1 MEKTKSS
8 SNKENVEPLKSDNTM
23 AIEGE
28 NKSLLSEQLQEDG
41 SNLFAFLPPE
51 PPHPPPSE
59 SLLSSKLFELEH
71 TLFKLKSSLAA
82 QQMLISILV
91 TGDMYPQRIRF
102 FNSVITIKV
111 DHVSDFESGEL
122 GAMQNLSA
130 LVLEDYNLFLNN
142 GH

>member
-1 MEKTKSS
+1 M
-8 SNKENVEPLKSDNTM
+8 EPLKSDNTM

-51 PPHPPPSE
+51 PIPPSE

>member
-1 MEKTKSS
+1 
-8 SNKENVEPLKSDNTM
+8 M

-51 PPHPPPSE
+51 PHPPPPSE
-59 SLLSSKLFELEH
+59 LPLLSSKLFELEH

-102 FNSVITIKV
+102 FNTVITIKV